1 MARTESPSQGYR
13 LAAASLPC
21 PGRSFGTYGRGDRRR
36 TNGTAVVEGFPR
48 EQKSPHLHIPI
59 GSTTPICAET
69 PCGTGTIPHTERSF
83 FLYEK
88 SVLRESDFL
97 RGRKPEVCTD
107 LTLPFSALKKAL
119 KKLRVPRGF
128 NPLGGR
134 LAGAKPRALTLGQ
147 SPRGLALEGLPFV
160 HAQIPKS
167 AASGADFDFPGWTGR
182 GKDDILVT
190 GGYHHKE

>member
-1 MARTESPSQGYR
+1 VARTESPSQGYR

-48 EQKSPHLHIPI
+48 EQKSPHPHIPI
-59 GSTTPICAET
+59 GRSGSVCAET
-69 PCGTGTIPHTERSF
+69 PCAAGTIPHTERSF

-128 NPLGGR
+128 NPLGGSSR
-134 LAGAKPRALTLGQ
+134 AEPSRSCPSSTHRFRNPQHLELILISRAGQ
-147 SPRGLALEGLPFV
+147 
-160 HAQIPKS
+160 
-167 AASGADFDFPGWTGR
+167 
-182 GKDDILVT
+182 
-190 GGYHHKE
+190 GGEKMIS